1 MGDADTLWDF
11 SLTHYQQVEPLC
23 LRLQDEAGFEI
34 NSLLW
39 VMWCVQS
46 GYDPAPRMAE
56 AAQLAQAWAVSTSAL
71 RTARREMKTPPEG
84 LDPDATA
91 ALRTQVKACELE
103 AERLLQLALATL
115 ARGLPRIIP
124 SATAA
129 YARAET
135 LGRAMGADTRH
146 PDLGILTKQ
155 IMG

>member
-1 MGDADTLWDF
+1 MTDNDTLWDF
-11 SLTHYQQVEPLC
+11 SLTHYQAVEPLC

-39 VMWCVQS
+39 VMWCVQN
-46 GYDPAPRMAE
+46 GRDPGPRTTD
-56 AAQLAQAWAVSTSAL
+56 AAQLAQAWSVSTGAL
-71 RTARREMKTPPEG
+71 RTARREMKTPPDG

-115 ARGLPRIIP
+115 ARGLPRIVP

-129 YARAET
+129 FARAET
-135 LGRAMGADTRH
+135 LALALGADARH
-146 PDLGILTKQ
+146 PDLAILAKQ
-155 IMG
+155 ILG

>member
-1 MGDADTLWDF
+1 MGDAGSLWDF
-11 SLTHYQQVEPLC
+11 SLQHYPKVEPLC
-23 LRLQDEAGFEI
+23 LRLQDEAGFEV

-46 GYDPAPRMAE
+46 GYDPAPRMNE
-56 AAQLAQAWAVSTSAL
+56 AVHLSQAWAVSTGAL

-84 LDPDATA
+84 LDPDATE

-115 ARGLPRIIP
+115 GRGLPRIIP

-129 YARAET
+129 YTRVET
-135 LGRAMGADTRH
+135 LGRAMGADMRH
-146 PDLGILTKQ
+146 PDLAILVKQ